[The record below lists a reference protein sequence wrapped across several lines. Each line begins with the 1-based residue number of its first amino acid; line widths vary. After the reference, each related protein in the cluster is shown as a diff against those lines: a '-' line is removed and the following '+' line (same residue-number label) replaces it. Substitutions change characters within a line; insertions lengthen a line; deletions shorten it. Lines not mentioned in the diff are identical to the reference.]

1 MDYNTRMNLD
11 LMSVIE
17 TQWRKQLHAEEELEQ
32 SVEAMKTT
40 EKMEESKKEEEKKNL
55 EQKRGKAM
63 RENERNKQR
72 NQSLELGFSNWTYI
86 EAYIEEKRG
95 ERERVKRRTR
105 I

>member
-1 MDYNTRMNLD
+1 
-11 LMSVIE
+11 MSVIE

-72 NQSLELGFSNWTYI
+72 NQSLEQLGFSNWTYI
-86 EAYIEEKRG
+86 EAYIEEKRR
-95 ERERVKRRTR
+95 ERESEKKN
-105 I
+105 